1 MYVVWKLYICCSM
14 VRVTRSLTLCACLV
28 DRCLSFFSLSVVC
41 PSIYGFRLPVWYLQ
55 TLLNY
60 LIYVVLMTN
69 ESLIVKLLNMCCMED
84 KWVIISYLFS
94 IWGIDDKWGINWF
107 IYLINVVWRTNGP
120 LLVKLQSTKHYTE
133 N

>member
-1 MYVVWKLYICCSM
+1 MYVGWKLYICCSM

-28 DRCLSFFSLSVVC
+28 DRCLSFLSLSVVC
-41 PSIYGFRLPVWYLQ
+41 PLIYGFWLPVWYLQ

-60 LIYVVLMTN
+60 LFYVVLMTN

-94 IWGIDDKWGINWF
+94 ICGMDDKWGINWF
-107 IYLINVVWRTNGP
+107 IYLLYVVWRTNGP
-120 LLVKLQSTKHYTE
+120 LLVKLRSTKHYTE